1 MHHVINPH
9 PNVLSA
15 DEDLWQTDLPVAVP
29 QPLLQLPV
37 VELVHVDVSVRHADA
52 QVVEKVEDVA
62 ALLECGADPAEAGD
76 VHDHFP
82 SLGVELKCALY
93 IESLGHAHITCGSR
107 AIARNSVFG
116 NSPKTLYS

>member
-1 MHHVINPH
+1 M
-9 PNVLSA
+9 LSA
-15 DEDLWQTDLPVAVP
+15 DEDLRQTNLPAAVP

-76 VHDHFP
+76 VHNHFP
-82 SLGVELKCALY
+82 FLCVELKCALY
-93 IESLGHAHITCGSR
+93 NYRETYREFRPCTYHMLG
-107 AIARNSVFG
+107 
-116 NSPKTLYS
+116 